1 MRSIN
6 LLFLSGIRR
15 NLPEELMESSLYL
28 SVRREIKKIVMII
41 GAY

>member
-15 NLPEELMESSLYL
+15 NLPEELKVSSLYL
-28 SVRREIKKIVMII
+28 SVRREIKEILVII